1 MFLQNMTYQTF
12 KLVISH
18 CIVALGCWALLRFK
32 VQRTDKYKEE
42 NGLSKEILPKYF
54 VQYNSNIKSHF
65 KHCVAKIEIVE
76 LGPHVPEISES

>member
-1 MFLQNMTYQTF
+1 MTEKAKNDRSF
-12 KLVISH
+12 
-18 CIVALGCWALLRFK
+18 IVKGNYYSIMALGCCALLRFK

-65 KHCVAKIEIVE
+65 KHCVAKLTIIE
-76 LGPHVPEISES
+76 LSPHE

>member
-42 NGLSKEILPKYF
+42 NGLSKEILPKY
-54 VQYNSNIKSHF
+54 SI
-65 KHCVAKIEIVE
+65 
-76 LGPHVPEISES
+76 